1 MEKIS
6 KAQVKFV
13 RSLQLKKV
21 RDAEG
26 LFVAEGEKCV
36 EELRRGFELVYYIQT
51 GLRPDRVQTA
61 EKPTDRPACGLIE
74 DRPASPDRI
83 LLATPAEIEQMSS
96 LKTPQGVIGVF
107 KKRPTQPPHEGEEKG
122 KEVED
127 DLILVLDG
135 VQDPGNLGTIIRTC
149 DWFGVH
155 EIVCSKDT
163 ADCYNPKVVQATMGA
178 LARVKVRYLDL
189 PQWLEGIRNQES
201 GIRIYG
207 TLLDGK
213 NMYEVLGNGGLMN
226 GDAAKPLNGGLTQT
240 GLRPDRVLT
249 IIIMG
254 NEGNGISAEVRKFIT
269 DPIYIPT
276 YPNKETSDV
285 VESLNVSIA
294 TAIVLAEF
302 RRPR

>member
-51 GLRPDRVQTA
+51 A
-61 EKPTDRPACGLIE
+61 EKPLPNLPPKGQEVATLI
-74 DRPASPDRI
+74 
-83 LLATPAEIEQMSS
+83 ATPTEIEQMSS

-107 KKRPTQPPHEGEEKG
+107 RKPVSEAVCQSNGRSVSPKDGQSGEAG
-122 KEVED
+122 
-127 DLILVLDG
+127 LILVLDG
-135 VQDPGNLGTIIRTC
+135 IQDPGNLGTIIRTC

-178 LARVKVRYLDL
+178 LARVKVRYVDL
-189 PQWLEGIRNQES
+189 VEWLERIRNQES

-213 NMYEVLGNGGLMN
+213 NMYEVL
-226 GDAAKPLNGGLTQT
+226 
-240 GLRPDRVLT
+240 DRTLGTRANEVHADRRAEAGVARQFSGAVLT
-249 IIIMG
+249 NASSLPNAIIMG

>member
-36 EELRRGFELVYYIQT
+36 EELRRGFELVSLYRE
-51 GLRPDRVQTA
+51 G
-61 EKPTDRPACGLIE
+61 EN
-74 DRPASPDRI
+74 
-83 LLATPAEIEQMSS
+83 ATRTEIEQMSS

-107 KKRPTQPPHEGEEKG
+107 KKSVSPKDGQSNGRSVSPKDG
-122 KEVED
+122 
-127 DLILVLDG
+127 LILVLDG
-135 VQDPGNLGTIIRTC
+135 IQDPGNLGTIIRTC

-155 EIVCSKDT
+155 EIVCSRDT

-178 LARVKVRYLDL
+178 LARVNLRYVDL
-189 PQWLEGIRNQES
+189 VEWLSPLRLPHEGGEQM
-201 GIRIYG
+201 RIYG

-213 NMYEVLGNGGLMN
+213 NMYEVL
-226 GDAAKPLNGGLTQT
+226 
-240 GLRPDRVLT
+240 DRTLGTRANEVHADRRAEAGVARQFSGAVLT
-249 IIIMG
+249 NASSLPNAIIMG
-254 NEGNGISAEVRKFIT
+254 NEGNGISAEVRQFIT